1 MMPDPEYTCHS
12 EYLPLQSVI
21 LQPANAIF
29 STPEKIASQWKALN
43 YLSEPEK
50 EKVLAQYAHFESLL
64 KTEVPRLLPMTGTPE
79 LPLDA
84 VYCRDASIATD
95 FGMIPCRMGK
105 EARMPEPDSHMAF
118 YASQD
123 IPLLG
128 RIESPGTLEG
138 GDVAWLDSK
147 TLAVGRSYRTN
158 DAGIEQLKA
167 LLEPRGIEV
176 ITVDLPHYKG
186 PSDVFH
192 LMSILSPVDRDLA
205 VAYSPLMPIA
215 FRKELLARGFGLIE
229 VTDAEFESLGSNVL
243 AIAPRNCIMTAGNPL
258 TARALQEAGCI
269 VHSYPGSDISLKGGG
284 GPTCLTRPYQRLSNP
299 TS

>member
-1 MMPDPEYTCHS
+1 MPNPDYTCQS

-21 LQPANAIF
+21 LQPAKVLFRDSEEISA
-29 STPEKIASQWKALN
+29 QWKSLN
-43 YLSEPEK
+43 YLAEPVPEK
-50 EKVLAQYAHFESLL
+50 VIAQYSHFESLL
-64 KTEVPRLLPMTGTPE
+64 KTEVPLLLTMQGGPG
-79 LPLDA
+79 LSLDA

-95 FGMIPCRMGK
+95 FGMILCRMGK

-118 YASQD
+118 YASED
-123 IPLLG
+123 IPVLG

-158 DAGIEQLKA
+158 DAGIEQLRA
-167 LLEPRGIEV
+167 LLEPRGIVV

-205 VAYSPLMPIA
+205 VVYSPLMPIA

-229 VTDAEFESLGSNVL
+229 VPESEFESLGSNVL
-243 AIAPRNCIMTAGNPL
+243 AVAPRNCVLAEGNPL
-258 TARALQEAGCI
+258 TRQALLQAGCI
-269 VHSYPGSDISLKGGG
+269 VHAYPGSDISLKGGG
-284 GPTCLTRPYQRLSNP
+284 GPTCLTRPYQRIKP